1 MGYAVLHLDKAKGA
15 DSGMSAHIERTIHP
29 KNADPARTHLNREL
43 IQFPDGVTNRTQAI
57 QHRLDTAGLKRKI
70 ANNQVRAIR
79 ILLTGTHEDMMQIEK
94 EGRLDEW
101 CQDNIDWLRKTY
113 GSDNVVS
120 VVLHMDESTPHL
132 HATVVPIVQTERQR
146 KKKEQEV
153 KRTYR
158 KKAPAPRLCAD
169 DVMSRANLKRY
180 QNTYAEVMQKYGLQ
194 RGIEGS
200 EAQHISTHE
209 YYRSLMAQGKD
220 IQEDV
225 EALLK
230 QKEQA
235 EQELSKIKS
244 EKKTEELKNTAAQT
258 ATTALKGINSL
269 LGSNKICRLEKEN
282 EQLKGVVKQRDSQ
295 IVKLQADMKQQ
306 NESHASD
313 MRYTKLQMQS
323 AINDKQRT
331 IDKILRWFPIVGE
344 YLRIESECLLHG
356 FSEEQ
361 TDKLVHGQPL
371 NFRGYLQADKRS
383 PRVWAES
390 VTAKIIRIAKDK
402 LQLTVEQSP
411 IILWIQ
417 QQLERSK
424 KEKIVEEQ
432 KMSNNHG
439 FHL

>member
-29 KNADPARTHLNREL
+29 KNADPTRTHLNREL

-79 ILLTGTHEDMMQIEK
+79 ILLTGTHEDMVQIEK
-94 EGRLDEW
+94 NGRLDEW

-113 GSDNVVS
+113 GADNVVS

-132 HATVVPIVQTERQR
+132 HATVVPIVHTERQR

-180 QNTYAEVMQKYGLQ
+180 QNTYAEAMQKYGLQ

-244 EKKTEELKNTAAQT
+244 EKKTEELKNTAAKT

-269 LGSNKICRLEKEN
+269 LGSNKISRLEKEN
-282 EQLKGVVKQRDSQ
+282 EQLKGVVKQRESQ
-295 IVKLQADMKQQ
+295 INKLQADMQQQ
-306 NESHASD
+306 NEFHASD

-323 AINDKQRT
+323 VINDKQRT
-331 IDKILRWFPIVGE
+331 IDKILRWFPIVSE
-344 YLRIESECLLHG
+344 YLRVEKECMEHG
-356 FSEEQ
+356 FNEEQ
-361 TDKLVHGQPL
+361 TDKLVHGESL
-371 NFRGYLQADKRS
+371 TFRGYLQADKRS

-390 VTAKIIRIAKDK
+390 VTAHIVKMAKDK

-411 IILWIQ
+411 IVQWIQ
-417 QQLERSK
+417 QQLERDKREHNIEEMK
-424 KEKIVEEQ
+424 KTNQ
-432 KMSNNHG
+432 QG

>member
-29 KNADPARTHLNREL
+29 KNADPSRTHLNREL
-43 IQFPDGVTNRTQAI
+43 IQFSDGVMNRTQAI

-94 EGRLDEW
+94 NGKLDEW

-113 GSDNVVS
+113 GADNVVS

-132 HATVVPIVQTERQR
+132 HATVVPIVKTERKR
-146 KKKEQEV
+146 KKKEEEV

-169 DVMSRANLKRY
+169 DIMSRANLKHY
-180 QNTYAEVMQKYGLQ
+180 QNTYAEAMQKYGLL

-209 YYRSLMAQGKD
+209 YYRSLMAQGKN

-230 QKEQA
+230 QKEHA

-244 EKKTEELKNTAAQT
+244 EKKTEELKNTVAKT

-269 LGSNKICRLEKEN
+269 LGSNKISRLEKEN
-282 EQLKGVVKQRDSQ
+282 EQLKGEIKQRDSQ
-295 IVKLQADMKQQ
+295 IDKLRADMKQQ
-306 NESHASD
+306 NENHAD
-313 MRYTKLQMQS
+313 DIRYTKLQMQET
-323 AINDKQRT
+323 INEQERT
-331 IDKILRWFPIVGE
+331 INKILRWFPIVGE
-344 YLRIESECLLHG
+344 YLRIERECLMHG

-361 TDKLVHGQPL
+361 TDKLVHGQAL
-371 NFRGYLQADKRS
+371 KFRGYLQADKRS
-383 PRVWAES
+383 PRVWAET
-390 VTAKIIRIAKDK
+390 VTAQIVRMAKDK

-411 IILWIQ
+411 IVQWIQ
-417 QQLERSK
+417 QQLVNK
-424 KEKIVEEQ
+424 KRITEDQET
-432 KMSNNHG
+432 SNRRG

>member
-29 KNADPARTHLNREL
+29 KNADSTRTHLNREL

-94 EGRLDEW
+94 NGKLDDW

-132 HATVVPIVQTERQR
+132 HATVVPIVHTERQR

-158 KKAPAPRLCAD
+158 KKSPAPRLCAD
-169 DVMSRANLKRY
+169 DVMSRANLKCC

-235 EQELSKIKS
+235 EKELSKIKS

-269 LGSNKICRLEKEN
+269 LGNNKISRLEKEN
-282 EQLKGVVKQRDSQ
+282 EQLKGVVKQRESQ
-295 IVKLQADMKQQ
+295 IKKLQADMQQQ
-306 NESHASD
+306 NEFHASD

-344 YLRIESECLLHG
+344 YLRIEKECFEHG
-356 FSEEQ
+356 FNEEQ
-361 TDKLVHGQPL
+361 TDKLVHGQAL

-390 VTAKIIRIAKDK
+390 VTAQIVKMAKDK

-411 IILWIQ
+411 IVQWIK
-417 QQLERSK
+417 QQLERTK
-424 KEKIVEEQ
+424 QVRQIEEQ
-432 KMSNNHG
+432 KMSNHHG

>member
-29 KNADPARTHLNREL
+29 KNADPTRTHLNREL

-94 EGRLDEW
+94 NGKLDDW
-101 CQDNIDWLRKTY
+101 CQDNIEWLRKTY
-113 GSDNVVS
+113 GIDNVVS

-295 IVKLQADMKQQ
+295 IIKLQADMQQQ
-306 NESHASD
+306 NEFHASD

-323 AINDKQRT
+323 VINDKQRT

-344 YLRIESECLLHG
+344 YLRIEKECFEHG
-356 FSEEQ
+356 FNEEQ
-361 TDKLVHGQPL
+361 TDKLVHGQAL
-371 NFRGYLQADKRS
+371 NFRGYLQENKRS
-383 PRVWAES
+383 AKVWAES
-390 VTAKIIRIAKDK
+390 VTAKVVRITKDK
-402 LQLTVEQSP
+402 LHLTVEQSP
-411 IILWIQ
+411 IVQWIQ
-417 QQLERSK
+417 QQLEYSK

-432 KMSNNHG
+432 KMSNHHG

>member
-1 MGYAVLHLDKAKGA
+1 MV
-15 DSGMSAHIERTIHP
+15 TI
-29 KNADPARTHLNREL
+29 
-43 IQFPDGVTNRTQAI
+43 
-57 QHRLDTAGLKRKI
+57 
-70 ANNQVRAIR
+70 
-79 ILLTGTHEDMMQIEK
+79 TGF
-94 EGRLDEW
+94 
-101 CQDNIDWLRKTY
+101 
-113 GSDNVVS
+113 
-120 VVLHMDESTPHL
+120 
-132 HATVVPIVQTERQR
+132 PIVQTERQR

-158 KKAPAPRLCAD
+158 KKSPAPRLCAD

-269 LGSNKICRLEKEN
+269 LGNNKISRLEKEN

-295 IVKLQADMKQQ
+295 INQLQADMQQQ
-306 NESHASD
+306 NEFHASN
-313 MRYTKLQMQS
+313 MRYTKLQMQG

-331 IDKILRWFPIVGE
+331 IVKILRWFPIVGE
-344 YLRIESECLLHG
+344 YLRIEKECFEHG
-356 FSEEQ
+356 FNEEQ
-361 TDKLVHGQPL
+361 TEKLVHGQAL
-371 NFRGYLQADKRS
+371 NFRGYLQENKRS
-383 PRVWAES
+383 AKVWAEN
-390 VTAKIIRIAKDK
+390 VTAKVIRIAKDK

-411 IILWIQ
+411 IVQWIQ
-417 QQLERSK
+417 QQLEHNKQERF
-424 KEKIVEEQ
+424 IDEQ
-432 KMSNNHG
+432 KVSNHRG

>member
-94 EGRLDEW
+94 NGKLEDW
-101 CQDNIDWLRKTY
+101 CQDNIEWLRKTY
-113 GSDNVVS
+113 GIDNVVS

-180 QNTYAEVMQKYGLQ
+180 QNTYAEAMQKYGLQ

-244 EKKTEELKNTAAQT
+244 EKKAEELKNTAAMT

-269 LGSNKICRLEKEN
+269 FGSNKISRLEKEN
-282 EQLKGVVKQRDSQ
+282 ERLQGVISKRDDQIKELQSDAEKQ
-295 IVKLQADMKQQ
+295 K
-306 NESHASD
+306 EWHAED
-313 MRYTKLQMQS
+313 MRYTKLQMQKT
-323 AINDKQRT
+323 INEQERT
-331 IDKILRWFPIVGE
+331 INKILRWFPLVGE
-344 YLRIESECLLHG
+344 YLRVERECLMHG

-361 TDKLVHGQPL
+361 TDKLVHGQAL
-371 NFRGYLQADKRS
+371 KFRGYLQADKRS
-383 PRVWAES
+383 PRVWAEN
-390 VTAKIIRIAKDK
+390 VTAQIIRMAKDR
-402 LQLTVEQSP
+402 LQLTIEQSP
-411 IILWIQ
+411 IVQWIQ
-417 QQLERSK
+417 QQLECNK
-424 KEKIVEEQ
+424 NKKIVEE
-432 KMSNNHG
+432 KVLNHHG

>member
-29 KNADPARTHLNREL
+29 KNADPSRTHLNREL
-43 IQFPDGVTNRTQAI
+43 IQFPNGVTNRTQAI

-79 ILLTGTHEDMMQIEK
+79 ILLTSTHEDMMQIEK

-101 CQDNIDWLRKTY
+101 CQDNIDWLQKTY
-113 GSDNVVS
+113 GADNVVS
-120 VVLHMDESTPHL
+120 IVLHMDESTPHL
-132 HATVVPIVQTERQR
+132 HATVVPIVHTERQR

-158 KKAPAPRLCAD
+158 KKSLAPRLCAD

-244 EKKTEELKNTAAQT
+244 EKKIEELKNTATMT
-258 ATTALKGINSL
+258 ATTALKGVNSL
-269 LGSNKICRLEKEN
+269 LGSNKISRLEKEN

-295 IVKLQADMKQQ
+295 IVKLQADMQQQ

-344 YLRIESECLLHG
+344 YLRIEKECFEHG
-356 FSEEQ
+356 FNEEQ
-361 TDKLVHGQPL
+361 TDKLVHGQAL
-371 NFRGYLQADKRS
+371 NFRGYLQENKRS
-383 PRVWAES
+383 AKVWAES
-390 VTAKIIRIAKDK
+390 VTIKVVRIAKDK

-411 IILWIQ
+411 IVQWIHQ
-417 QQLERSK
+417 QIEHNKQERLI
-424 KEKIVEEQ
+424 EKQ
-432 KMSNNHG
+432 KMSNHRG

>member
-29 KNADPARTHLNREL
+29 KNADSTRTHLNREL

-94 EGRLDEW
+94 NGKLDDW
-101 CQDNIDWLRKTY
+101 CQENIDWLRKTY

-169 DVMSRANLKRY
+169 DIMSRANLKRY
-180 QNTYAEVMQKYGLQ
+180 QNTYAEAMQKYGLQ

-282 EQLKGVVKQRDSQ
+282 EQLKGVVKQRESQ
-295 IVKLQADMKQQ
+295 INKLQADMKQQ
-306 NESHASD
+306 NEFHASD

-344 YLRIESECLLHG
+344 YLRIEKECFEHG
-356 FSEEQ
+356 FNEEQ
-361 TDKLVHGQPL
+361 TDKLVHGQAL
-371 NFRGYLQADKRS
+371 NFRGYLQENKRS
-383 PRVWAES
+383 AKVWAES
-390 VTAKIIRIAKDK
+390 VTAKVIKIAKDK

-411 IILWIQ
+411 IIQWIQ
-417 QQLERSK
+417 QQLKIEKQECQEREVTRK
-424 KEKIVEEQ
+424 QIL
-432 KMSNNHG
+432 
-439 FHL
+439 HL

>member
-29 KNADPARTHLNREL
+29 KNADPTRTHLNREL

-57 QHRLDTAGLKRKI
+57 QHRLDTAGLRRKI

-94 EGRLDEW
+94 NGKLEDW
-101 CQDNIDWLRKTY
+101 CQDNIEWLRKTY
-113 GSDNVVS
+113 GIDNVVS

-132 HATVVPIVQTERQR
+132 HATVVPIVQTERQH

-158 KKAPAPRLCAD
+158 KKSPAPRLCAD

-269 LGSNKICRLEKEN
+269 LSSNKISKLEKEN
-282 EQLKGVVKQRDSQ
+282 ERLQGVISKRDDQIKELQSDAEKQ
-295 IVKLQADMKQQ
+295 K
-306 NESHASD
+306 EWHAED
-313 MRYTKLQMQS
+313 MRYTKLQMQKT
-323 AINDKQRT
+323 INEQERT
-331 IDKILRWFPIVGE
+331 INKILRWFPLVGE
-344 YLRIESECLLHG
+344 YLRVERECLMHG

-361 TDKLVHGQPL
+361 TDKLVHGHAL
-371 NFRGYLQADKRS
+371 KFRGYLQADKRS
-383 PRVWAES
+383 PRVWAEN
-390 VTAKIIRIAKDK
+390 VTAQIVKMTKDK

-411 IILWIQ
+411 IVQWIQ

-424 KEKIVEEQ
+424 KEKIVEE
-432 KMSNNHG
+432 KKVSNNHG

>member
-29 KNADPARTHLNREL
+29 KNADPTRTHLNREL

-94 EGRLDEW
+94 NGKLDDW
-101 CQDNIDWLRKTY
+101 CQENIDWLRKTY

-180 QNTYAEVMQKYGLQ
+180 QNTYAEAMQKYGLQ

-244 EKKTEELKNTAAQT
+244 EKKAEELKNTAAMT

-269 LGSNKICRLEKEN
+269 LSSNKISKLEKEN
-282 EQLKGVVKQRDSQ
+282 ERLQGVISKRDDQIKELQSDAEKQ
-295 IVKLQADMKQQ
+295 K
-306 NESHASD
+306 EWHAED
-313 MRYTKLQMQS
+313 MRYTKLQMQKT
-323 AINDKQRT
+323 INEQERT
-331 IDKILRWFPIVGE
+331 INKILRWFPIVGE
-344 YLRIESECLLHG
+344 YLRIESECLMHG
-356 FSEEQ
+356 FSAEQ
-361 TDKLVHGQPL
+361 TDKLVHGQAL
-371 NFRGYLQADKRS
+371 KFRGYLQADKRS

-390 VTAKIIRIAKDK
+390 VTAQIIRIAKDN
-402 LQLTVEQSP
+402 LQLTIEQSP
-411 IILWIQ
+411 IIQWIQ
-417 QQLERSK
+417 QQLVNK
-424 KEKIVEEQ
+424 KRVTEDQET
-432 KMSNNHG
+432 SNRRG

>member
-29 KNADPARTHLNREL
+29 KNADSTRTHLNREL

-94 EGRLDEW
+94 NGKLDDW
-101 CQDNIDWLRKTY
+101 CQDNIEWLRKTY
-113 GSDNVVS
+113 GIDNVVS

-180 QNTYAEVMQKYGLQ
+180 QNTYAEAMQKYGLQ

-235 EQELSKIKS
+235 EQELSIIKS
-244 EKKTEELKNTAAQT
+244 EKKTEELKNTAAKT

-269 LGSNKICRLEKEN
+269 LGSNKISKLEKEN
-282 EQLKGVVKQRDSQ
+282 ERLQAEITNRDDL
-295 IVKLQADMKQQ
+295 IKKLQSDAEQQ
-306 NESHASD
+306 KEWHAED
-313 MRYTKLQMQS
+313 IRYTKLQMQKT
-323 AINDKQRT
+323 INEQERT
-331 IDKILRWFPIVGE
+331 INKILRWFPIVGE
-344 YLRIESECLLHG
+344 YLRIESECLMHG
-356 FSEEQ
+356 FSAEQ
-361 TDKLVHGQPL
+361 TDKLVHGQAL
-371 NFRGYLQADKRS
+371 KFRGYLQADKRS

-390 VTAKIIRIAKDK
+390 VTAQIIRIAKDN

-411 IILWIQ
+411 IIQWIQ
-417 QQLERSK
+417 QQLVNK
-424 KEKIVEEQ
+424 KRVTEDQET
-432 KMSNNHG
+432 SNRRG

>member
-29 KNADPARTHLNREL
+29 KNADPSRTHLNREL
-43 IQFPDGVTNRTQAI
+43 IKFPDGVRNRTQAI

-94 EGRLDEW
+94 NGKLEDW
-101 CQDNIDWLRKTY
+101 CQDNIDWLQKTY
-113 GSDNVVS
+113 GIDNVIS

-169 DVMSRANLKRY
+169 DIMSRANLKRY
-180 QNTYAEVMQKYGLQ
+180 QNTYAEAMQKYGLQ

-244 EKKTEELKNTAAQT
+244 ERKTEELKNTAAQT

-269 LGSNKICRLEKEN
+269 LGSNKISKLEKEN
-282 EQLKGVVKQRDSQ
+282 EQLKSEIASRDKQ
-295 IVKLQADMKQQ
+295 IIKLQADMKQQ
-306 NESHASD
+306 NEWHVD
-313 MRYTKLQMQS
+313 EVRHTKLQMQS
-323 AINDKQRT
+323 IINDMQST

-344 YLRIESECLLHG
+344 YLRIERECIKHG
-356 FSEEQ
+356 FSKED
-361 TDKLVHGQPL
+361 TLKLICGNAVT
-371 NFRGYLQADKRS
+371 FRGYLRLDGRNTD
-383 PRVWAES
+383 VWAEN
-390 VTAKIIRIAKDK
+390 VTAKVSKIGKDK
-402 LQLTVEQSP
+402 LQLTVEQTP
-411 IILWIQ
+411 IAEWIQ
-417 QQLERSK
+417 QLLERK
-424 KEKIVEEQ
+424 NHEHLIEQQKI
-432 KMSNNHG
+432 SNSRA

>member
-29 KNADPARTHLNREL
+29 KNADPSRTHLNREL

-79 ILLTGTHEDMMQIEK
+79 ILLTGTHEDMMRIEK
-94 EGRLDEW
+94 NGRLDDW

-113 GSDNVVS
+113 GIDNVVS

-169 DVMSRANLKRY
+169 DIMSRANLKRY
-180 QNTYAEVMQKYGLQ
+180 QNTYAEAMQKYGLQ

-235 EQELSKIKS
+235 EQELSRIKS
-244 EKKTEELKNTAAQT
+244 EKKTEELKNTAAKT

-269 LGSNKICRLEKEN
+269 LGSNKISKLEKEN
-282 EQLKGVVKQRDSQ
+282 ERLQAEITNRDDL
-295 IVKLQADMKQQ
+295 IKKLQSDAEQQ
-306 NESHASD
+306 KEWHAED
-313 MRYTKLQMQS
+313 IRYTKLQMQKT
-323 AINDKQRT
+323 INEQERT
-331 IDKILRWFPIVGE
+331 INKILRWFPIVGE
-344 YLRIESECLLHG
+344 YLRIESECLMHG
-356 FSEEQ
+356 FSAEQ
-361 TDKLVHGQPL
+361 TDKLVHGQAL
-371 NFRGYLQADKRS
+371 KFRGYLQADKRS

-390 VTAKIIRIAKDK
+390 VTAQIIRIAKDN

-411 IILWIQ
+411 IIQWIQ
-417 QQLERSK
+417 QQLVNK
-424 KEKIVEEQ
+424 KRVTEDQET
-432 KMSNNHG
+432 SNRRG

>member
-29 KNADPARTHLNREL
+29 KNADSTRTHLNREL

-94 EGRLDEW
+94 NGKLDDW
-101 CQDNIDWLRKTY
+101 CQENIDWLRKTY

-169 DVMSRANLKRY
+169 DIMSRANLKRY
-180 QNTYAEVMQKYGLQ
+180 QNTYAEAMQKYGLQ

-282 EQLKGVVKQRDSQ
+282 EQLKGVVKQRESQ
-295 IVKLQADMKQQ
+295 INKLQADMKQQ
-306 NESHASD
+306 NEFHASD

-344 YLRIESECLLHG
+344 YLRIEKECFEHG
-356 FSEEQ
+356 FNEEQ
-361 TDKLVHGQPL
+361 TDKLVHGQAL
-371 NFRGYLQADKRS
+371 NFRGYLQENKRS
-383 PRVWAES
+383 AKVWAES
-390 VTAKIIRIAKDK
+390 VTAKVIKIAKDK
-402 LQLTVEQSP
+402 LQLTVEQSS
-411 IILWIQ
+411 IIQWIQ
-417 QQLERSK
+417 QQLKIEKQECQEREVTRK
-424 KEKIVEEQ
+424 QIL
-432 KMSNNHG
+432 
-439 FHL
+439 HL

>member
-29 KNADPARTHLNREL
+29 KNADPSRTHLNREL
-43 IQFPDGVTNRTQAI
+43 IKFPDGVRNRTQAI

-94 EGRLDEW
+94 NGKLEDW
-101 CQDNIDWLRKTY
+101 CQDNIEWLRKTY
-113 GSDNVVS
+113 GIDNVVS

-158 KKAPAPRLCAD
+158 KKASAPRLCAD

-180 QNTYAEVMQKYGLQ
+180 QNTYAEAMQKYGLQ

-230 QKEQA
+230 QKEQT

-269 LGSNKICRLEKEN
+269 LSSNKISKLEKEN
-282 EQLKGVVKQRDSQ
+282 ERLQGVISKRDDQIKELQSDAEKQ
-295 IVKLQADMKQQ
+295 K
-306 NESHASD
+306 EWHAED
-313 MRYTKLQMQS
+313 MRYTKLQMQKT
-323 AINDKQRT
+323 INEQERT
-331 IDKILRWFPIVGE
+331 IKKILRWFPLVGE
-344 YLRIESECLLHG
+344 YLRIERECLMHG

-361 TDKLVHGQPL
+361 TDKLVHGQAL
-371 NFRGYLQADKRS
+371 KFRGYLQSDKRS

-390 VTAKIIRIAKDK
+390 VTAQIVKIAKDK

-411 IILWIQ
+411 IVQWIQ
-417 QQLERSK
+417 QQLEQKK
-424 KEKIVEEQ
+424 KEQLIEEQ
-432 KMSNNHG
+432 KVSNCHG
-439 FHL
+439 FKM

>member
-29 KNADPARTHLNREL
+29 KNADSTRTHLNREL

-94 EGRLDEW
+94 NGKLEDW
-101 CQDNIDWLRKTY
+101 CQDNIEWLRKTY
-113 GSDNVVS
+113 GIDNVVS

-132 HATVVPIVQTERQR
+132 HATVVPIVQIERQR

-180 QNTYAEVMQKYGLQ
+180 QNTYAEAMQKYGLQ

-244 EKKTEELKNTAAQT
+244 ERKTEELKNTAAQT

-269 LGSNKICRLEKEN
+269 LGSNKISKLEKEN
-282 EQLKGVVKQRDSQ
+282 EQLKSEIASRDKQ
-295 IVKLQADMKQQ
+295 IIKLQADMKQQ
-306 NESHASD
+306 NEWHVD
-313 MRYTKLQMQS
+313 EVRHTKLQMQS
-323 AINDKQRT
+323 IINDMQST

-344 YLRIESECLLHG
+344 YLRIERECIKHG
-356 FSEEQ
+356 FSKED
-361 TDKLVHGQPL
+361 TLKLICGNAVT
-371 NFRGYLQADKRS
+371 FRGYLRLDGRNTDA
-383 PRVWAES
+383 WAEN
-390 VTAKIIRIAKDK
+390 VTAKVSKIGKDK
-402 LQLTVEQSP
+402 LQLTVEQTP
-411 IILWIQ
+411 IAEWIQ
-417 QQLERSK
+417 QLLERK
-424 KEKIVEEQ
+424 NHEHLIEQQKI
-432 KMSNNHG
+432 SNSRA

>member
-1 MGYAVLHLDKAKGA
+1 MGYAVLHLDKVKGA

-29 KNADPARTHLNREL
+29 KNADPTRTHLNREL

-57 QHRLDTAGLKRKI
+57 QHRLDTAGLKRKM

-94 EGRLDEW
+94 NGKLEDW
-101 CQDNIDWLRKTY
+101 CQDNIEWLRKTY
-113 GSDNVVS
+113 GIDNVVS

-158 KKAPAPRLCAD
+158 KKSPAPRLCAD

-225 EALLK
+225 ESLLK

-269 LGSNKICRLEKEN
+269 LGSNKISRLEKEN

-295 IVKLQADMKQQ
+295 IIKLQADMQQQ
-306 NESHASD
+306 NEFHASD

-323 AINDKQRT
+323 VINDKQRT

-344 YLRIESECLLHG
+344 YLRVESECLLHG

-361 TDKLVHGQPL
+361 TDKLVHGQAL

-390 VTAKIIRIAKDK
+390 VTAQIVKKAKDK
-402 LQLTVEQSP
+402 LQVTIEHSP
-411 IILWIQ
+411 IVQWIQ
-417 QQLERSK
+417 LQLERSK
-424 KEKIVEEQ
+424 TEKQEV
-432 KMSNNHG
+432 SNLRR

>member
-1 MGYAVLHLDKAKGA
+1 MGYAVLHLDKAKGV

-29 KNADPARTHLNREL
+29 KNADSTRTHLNREL

-94 EGRLDEW
+94 NGKLEDW
-101 CQDNIDWLRKTY
+101 CQDNIEWLRKTY
-113 GSDNVVS
+113 GIDNVVS

-235 EQELSKIKS
+235 EKELSKIKP
-244 EKKTEELKNTAAQT
+244 EKKTEELKNTAAMT

-269 LGSNKICRLEKEN
+269 LGSNKISRLEKEN
-282 EQLKGVVKQRDSQ
+282 EQLKGVVKQRESQ
-295 IVKLQADMKQQ
+295 INKLQADMKQQ
-306 NESHASD
+306 NDFHASD

-323 AINDKQRT
+323 VINDKQRT

-344 YLRIESECLLHG
+344 YLRIEKECFEHG
-356 FSEEQ
+356 FNEEQ
-361 TDKLVHGQPL
+361 TDKLVHGQAL
-371 NFRGYLQADKRS
+371 NFRGYLQENKRS
-383 PRVWAES
+383 AKVWAES
-390 VTAKIIRIAKDK
+390 VTAKVVRITKDK

-411 IILWIQ
+411 IVQWIQ
-417 QQLERSK
+417 QQLEYSK

-432 KMSNNHG
+432 KMSNHHG

>member
-1 MGYAVLHLDKAKGA
+1 MGYAVLHLDKAKGV

-29 KNADPARTHLNREL
+29 KNADSTRTHLNREL

-94 EGRLDEW
+94 NGKLEDW
-101 CQDNIDWLRKTY
+101 CQDNIEWLRKTY
-113 GSDNVVS
+113 GIDNVVS

-225 EALLK
+225 EYLLK

-235 EQELSKIKS
+235 EQELSRIKS

-282 EQLKGVVKQRDSQ
+282 EQLKGVVKQRESQ
-295 IVKLQADMKQQ
+295 INKLQANMKQQ
-306 NESHASD
+306 NDFHASD

-323 AINDKQRT
+323 VINDKQRT

-344 YLRIESECLLHG
+344 YLRIEKECFEHG
-356 FSEEQ
+356 FNEEQ
-361 TDKLVHGQPL
+361 TDKLVHGQAL
-371 NFRGYLQADKRS
+371 NFRGYLQENKRS
-383 PRVWAES
+383 AKVWAES
-390 VTAKIIRIAKDK
+390 VTAKVVRITKDK

-411 IILWIQ
+411 IVQWIQ
-417 QQLERSK
+417 QQLEYSK

-432 KMSNNHG
+432 KMSNHHG

>member
-1 MGYAVLHLDKAKGA
+1 MGYAVLHLDKAKGV

-29 KNADPARTHLNREL
+29 KNADSTRTHLNREL

-94 EGRLDEW
+94 NGKLEDW
-101 CQDNIDWLRKTY
+101 CQDNIEWLRKTY
-113 GSDNVVS
+113 GIDNVVS

-244 EKKTEELKNTAAQT
+244 EKKTEELKNTAAKT

-282 EQLKGVVKQRDSQ
+282 EQLKGVVKQRESQ
-295 IVKLQADMKQQ
+295 INKLQADMKQQ
-306 NESHASD
+306 NDFHASD

-323 AINDKQRT
+323 VINDKQRT
-331 IDKILRWFPIVGE
+331 IDKILHWFPIVGE
-344 YLRIESECLLHG
+344 YLRIEKECFEHG
-356 FSEEQ
+356 FNEEQ
-361 TDKLVHGQPL
+361 TDKLVHGQAL
-371 NFRGYLQADKRS
+371 NFRGYLQENKRS
-383 PRVWAES
+383 AKVWAES
-390 VTAKIIRIAKDK
+390 VTAKVVRITKDK

-411 IILWIQ
+411 IVQWIQ
-417 QQLERSK
+417 QQLEYSK

-432 KMSNNHG
+432 KMSNHHG